1 MQTFIAVLVTAILLA
16 TPKLAVAC
24 TLFPDDPSTVFRNY
38 DSIFLA
44 HPLEI
49 SPSPDEIEQLKENVS
64 YQQTVTWHVIR
75 SWKGRFTD
83 GDTFVTVRKIDRSD
97 PCSGWGVT
105 RGYEPKIFHSLV
117 DSSPH
122 AYDAFPVDI
131 AILQLN
137 ALKEEYERTGE

>member
-1 MQTFIAVLVTAILLA
+1 MQTFIAVLVTAILLT

-24 TLFPDDPSTVFRNY
+24 TIFPDDPSTVFRNY
-38 DSIFLA
+38 DSVFLA

-49 SPSPDEIEQLKENVS
+49 SPGPDELGQLKESVS
-64 YQQTVTWHVIR
+64 YQQTVTWRVTR
-75 SWKGRFTD
+75 SWKGRFAD
-83 GDTFVTVRKIDRSD
+83 GDTFVTVRKIDQSD

-117 DSSPH
+117 GSSPH
-122 AYDAFPVDI
+122 TYDAFPMDI

-137 ALKEEYERTGE
+137 ALEEEHERTGE